1 LTTPA
6 DFLEQFVVAEIDRHA
21 CGMAGIA
28 DAGYSFVSE
37 WAETCFQNARWA

>member
-1 LTTPA
+1 MTGIIDPGYSWTT
-6 DFLEQFVVAEIDRHA
+6 
-21 CGMAGIA
+21 GII